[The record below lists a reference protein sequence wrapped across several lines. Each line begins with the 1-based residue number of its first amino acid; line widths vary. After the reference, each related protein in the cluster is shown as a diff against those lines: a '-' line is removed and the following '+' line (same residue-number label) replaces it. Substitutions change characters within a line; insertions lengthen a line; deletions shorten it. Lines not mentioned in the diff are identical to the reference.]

1 MSASSARKARH
12 LSNESMGILYTDTPT
27 VLPATSDS

>member
-1 MSASSARKARH
+1 MSASSARKARYP
-12 LSNESMGILYTDTPT
+12 SNESMDVLYTDTPT